1 LRKKASAPA
10 LGFKR
15 VCDDLGDYLVVFGVE
30 DGEGHL

>member
-1 LRKKASAPA
+1 VADDDAPA
-10 LGFKR
+10 FGFEC